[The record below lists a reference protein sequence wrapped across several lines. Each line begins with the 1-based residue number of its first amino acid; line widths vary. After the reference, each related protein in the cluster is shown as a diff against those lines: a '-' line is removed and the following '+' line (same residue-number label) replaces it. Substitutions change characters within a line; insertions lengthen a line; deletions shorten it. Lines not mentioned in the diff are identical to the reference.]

1 MKNQYFGDSRDF
13 YKYDLLLKL
22 MGCGLGFEQ
31 LVMGWWLTP
40 DDQST
45 DGEIRDYELGSRDK
59 KLHDWLQ
66 AQHHRPHRDV
76 RRLAEYPAVAQ
87 APWTYSPVLDVVPD
101 DPAARAA
108 YVDQVVALSSLPSLV
123 FLDPDN
129 GMMTRS
135 ASPGLRCKYVD
146 YPEVA
151 RIVES
156 IHEESALLVFQYLP
170 RMKREKFYPAA
181 LGRLRAEAGVRHVTW
196 LSPDNVVAYFLI
208 TKARKRLG
216 DVTAALKPYLASN
229 AFRGPSRGEA

>member
-45 DGEIRDYELGSRDK
+45 DGEIRDYELGARDK
-59 KLHDWLQ
+59 ELHDWLQ
-66 AQHHRPHRDV
+66 TQHHRPHRDV
-76 RRLAEYPAVAQ
+76 RRLAEYPAVAR
-87 APWTYSPVLDVVPD
+87 APWTYAPVLDMVPG
-101 DPAARAA
+101 DPAAREKYVEQIAA
-108 YVDQVVALSSLPSLV
+108 LASPPSLV

-135 ASPGLRCKYVD
+135 ASRGQRCKYVD

-170 RMKREKFYPAA
+170 RMRREKFYPAA

-216 DVTAALKPYLASN
+216 DVTAALKPYLALH
-229 AFRGPSRGEA
+229 AFHLPHGGIA